1 MITFLKQTLQLLLAP
16 TKGWEDVASNS
27 PDARRSLIHGL
38 LPIIAVA
45 AISVFARAIWE
56 HQSFLM
62 LLLSVHTTFAQ
73 YFLTYYVALLAMVTA
88 LPYITISGDT
98 PDENRIAV
106 FLCYSVSMMAC
117 IAVIDNFLPMEL
129 TLVQFLP
136 IYVAVVMAQGRIF
149 LSIDPESMGKYVGL
163 TVGSV
168 IVPVYLIEY
177 LLDKITL

>member
-1 MITFLKQTLQLLLAP
+1 MCIR
-16 TKGWEDVASNS
+16 D
-27 PDARRSLIHGL
+27 R
-38 LPIIAVA
+38 
-45 AISVFARAIWE
+45 
-56 HQSFLM
+56 
-62 LLLSVHTTFAQ
+62 
-73 YFLTYYVALLAMVTA
+73 
-88 LPYITISGDT
+88 PYITISGDT

-117 IAVIDNFLPMEL
+117 IAVIGNFLPMEL

-149 LSIDPESMGKYVGL
+149 LSVDPESMGKYVGL

>member
-1 MITFLKQTLQLLLAP
+1 M
-16 TKGWEDVASNS
+16 
-27 PDARRSLIHGL
+27 
-38 LPIIAVA
+38 
-45 AISVFARAIWE
+45 
-56 HQSFLM
+56 
-62 LLLSVHTTFAQ
+62 
-73 YFLTYYVALLAMVTA
+73 
-88 LPYITISGDT
+88 
-98 PDENRIAV
+98 

-117 IAVIDNFLPMEL
+117 IAVIGNFLPMEL